1 MALHGDGFIKTYSR
15 EEALE
20 NSAPA
25 CTPRW
30 WDSPGHD
37 DRRVPGRYIQPLGAM
52 SRVVSGKSVS
62 GTEALAEYN
71 RISRVEAL
79 NLFTK
84 GAAWFTDA
92 EAEMGRIAP
101 GNLADFALLDRDYFT
116 VPEDE
121 INPFPLS

>member
-1 MALHGDGFIKTYSR
+1 
-15 EEALE
+15 
-20 NSAPA
+20 
-25 CTPRW
+25 
-30 WDSPGHD
+30 
-37 DRRVPGRYIQPLGAM
+37 M